1 MKGTNYIVLARGYA
15 KFYSSQ
21 YREISWIRES
31 SVLKTFSLLKE
42 YDSLNEEDKKRVLNK
57 DFDNANDMIF
67 YCMFKCGREL
77 LPKRHIKNHIL

>member
-1 MKGTNYIVLARGYA
+1 MKGTNYIVLARDYA
-15 KFYSSQ
+15 RFYSSQ
-21 YREISWIRES
+21 PAQMWNARY

-42 YDSLNEEDKKRVLNK
+42 YDSLNKEDKKRVLNK
-57 DFDNANDMIF
+57 DFDSCDDMIF